1 MYRFLL
7 TPRWWGINLFVVL
20 AIPFCVFMG
29 TWQLGRFEDRVQSH
43 EQAEKQPDPSTRAA
57 KPLDELLP
65 VDKVTSGRPA
75 VATGTYA
82 DQFLVP
88 GRELDDRQGFYVL
101 NMLRTD
107 SGKALPVV
115 RGWLPGSAS
124 DAKVPAAPRG
134 EVTVTGD
141 LQASENARSKGVDV
155 RGGLPGG
162 QLGMISA
169 ATLVNLVPY
178 DVYDAWVTLPKP
190 EAGGTGGA
198 MKPVPAAA
206 PEGSGL
212 DLKAFQNL
220 GYTGEW
226 FVFAG
231 FVLFMWFRLVRR
243 EAEAARDVALGLV
256 PDGAEAGA
264 EESGAGSEES
274 RAGAAG
280 SEESSGAAGPQ
291 VSETAADRLEAG
303 AGGSEAGSDG
313 ADVGPVGSEAPAGSR
328 DPVGSQNPADSQ
340 DPVGSQDAV
349 GSQGSGVAGDVRA
362 AEAGSGR

>member
-43 EQAEKQPDPSTRAA
+43 EQATQQPDPSTRAA

-88 GRELDDRQGFYVL
+88 GRELDERRGFYVL
-101 NMLRTD
+101 SLLRTEG
-107 SGKALPVV
+107 GKALPVV
-115 RGWLPGSAS
+115 RGWLPGTAGSVP
-124 DAKVPAAPRG
+124 VPAAPQG

-141 LQASENARSKGVDV
+141 LQASENIHSDGVDT
-155 RGGLPGG
+155 RGGLPAG

-169 ATLVNLVPY
+169 ASLVNLVDY
-178 DVYDAWVTLPKP
+178 DVYDAWVTLPEA
-190 EAGGTGGA
+190 EAGGAGGA
-198 MKPVPAAA
+198 LKPVPAAA
-206 PEGSGL
+206 PQGSGL

-243 EAEAARDVALGLV
+243 EAEAVRDVALGLV
-256 PDGAEAGA
+256 PEGEEAREGEKADAGVAGA
-264 EESGAGSEES
+264 EGAIAVPAPETTK
-274 RAGAAG
+274 AA
-280 SEESSGAAGPQ
+280 
-291 VSETAADRLEAG
+291 
-303 AGGSEAGSDG
+303 
-313 ADVGPVGSEAPAGSR
+313 
-328 DPVGSQNPADSQ
+328 
-340 DPVGSQDAV
+340 
-349 GSQGSGVAGDVRA
+349 QGS
-362 AEAGSGR
+362 

>member
-43 EQAEKQPDPSTRAA
+43 EQATKQPDPSTRAA
-57 KPLDELLP
+57 EPLDELLP

-75 VATGTYA
+75 IATGTYA

-124 DAKVPAAPRG
+124 GARVPAAPEG

-141 LQASENARSKGVDV
+141 LQASENINSDGVNA
-155 RGGLPGG
+155 RGGLPEG

-178 DVYDAWVTLPKP
+178 DVYDAWVTLPEA
-190 EAGGTGGA
+190 EAGGATGTGGA

-206 PEGSGL
+206 PQGSGL

-243 EAEAARDVALGLV
+243 EAEAVRDVALGLV
-256 PDGAEAGA
+256 PETEDGPGSEGGPAPEDPSA
-264 EESGAGSEES
+264 EEAVKAVKASSVPGPSDSLES
-274 RAGAAG
+274 PEGAAPKAR
-280 SEESSGAAGPQ
+280 ESS
-291 VSETAADRLEAG
+291 EA
-303 AGGSEAGSDG
+303 
-313 ADVGPVGSEAPAGSR
+313 
-328 DPVGSQNPADSQ
+328 
-340 DPVGSQDAV
+340 
-349 GSQGSGVAGDVRA
+349 
-362 AEAGSGR
+362 

>member
-75 VATGTYA
+75 VASGTYGE
-82 DQFLVP
+82 QFLVP
-88 GRELDDRQGFYVL
+88 GRELDERQGFYVL
-101 NMLRTD
+101 NLLRTD
-107 SGKALPVV
+107 GGRALPVV
-115 RGWLPGSAS
+115 RGWLPGTAGSVP
-124 DAKVPAAPRG
+124 VPAAPKG

-141 LQASENARSKGVDV
+141 LQASENIHSDGVNT
-155 RGGLPGG
+155 RGGLPAG

-169 ATLVNLVPY
+169 ASLVNLVDY
-178 DVYDAWVTLPKP
+178 DVYDAWVTLPEA

-206 PEGSGL
+206 PQGSGL

-243 EAEAARDVALGLV
+243 EAEAVRDVALGLV
-256 PDGAEAGA
+256 PEGG
-264 EESGAGSEES
+264 ESGESGQVTGS
-274 RAGAAG
+274 AA
-280 SEESSGAAGPQ
+280 AAEPE
-291 VSETAADRLEAG
+291 VRPEAG
-303 AGGSEAGSDG
+303 AGSPAEPEAG
-313 ADVGPVGSEAPAGSR
+313 
-328 DPVGSQNPADSQ
+328 
-340 DPVGSQDAV
+340 AV
-349 GSQGSGVAGDVRA
+349 GVEVAKAPGSVQGS
-362 AEAGSGR
+362 